1 MIIYHLYH
9 NQMKTMGENYLD
21 SNQQL
26 ISSFHETMNVTKEMH
41 KTFSDTVH
49 KLVKRADTNNKNE
62 SLNLEQI
69 AAEKFTHLKSQVTRY
84 YDKANGA
91 YKKCKRYTSWMT
103 FGLAGGCVGKKV
115 ELPPEVKRFQLQTGN
130 LKNSIKPLLQ
140 FIGDEKRKDEKDY
153 IGTAKYVILKKNVLF
168 YYPVQ
173 F

>member
-1 MIIYHLYH
+1 
-9 NQMKTMGENYLD
+9 MGENYLG

-49 KLVKRADTNNKNE
+49 KLVKKADSNNKNE
-62 SLNLEQI
+62 TLNLEQV
-69 AAEKFTHLKSQVTRY
+69 AAEKFTQLKSRVTRY

-91 YKKCKRYTSWMT
+91 YKKCKRYTSWLT

-130 LKNSIKPLLQ
+130 LKNSMKPLLQ

-153 IGTAKYVILKKNVLF
+153 IGTAKYVILKKK
-168 YYPVQ
+168 YYFITLKVNTV
-173 F
+173 